1 MNKKIILLF
10 IVIAILFVL
19 GGIFCLKKNTQTP
32 PIQSNKAILWDCDSN
47 DKILLSEMA
56 DTFSL
61 LPLETID
68 RSLMGEI
75 SKLVFSGDSF
85 YVLDRNYMSAIF
97 SFNTQT
103 GKFIEKIGVI
113 GNGPGEYN
121 RIYDFSIDEKNQV
134 IYVLGNKE
142 KIMTYTLSGE
152 FKTEKKLPFYA
163 TALEAFD
170 DKFCFVCEDEERN
183 NLIVT
188 DKDLHIISSYFPNKQ
203 YGNNL
208 RILIHPF
215 QKTDSGV
222 FYRRFLDNNIYKI
235 DQQGNLSLAYQ
246 IHLGTNT
253 LGINDIKSLTEKEVK
268 EKLKTHRCHIKYFTE
283 NNQYAIIVFHDKNK
297 PYISVY
303 NKQSGKTKTSPL
315 ESQIDNLLGKKYIL
329 PEYVSAKNDFVVII
343 QPEEINELTSETD
356 STRLSEDVNPI
367 LYILQMKKQI

>member
-10 IVIAILFVL
+10 IAIAILFVL
-19 GGIFCLKKNTQTP
+19 GGIFCLKKNTQTS

-103 GKFIEKIGVI
+103 GKFIEKIGAI

-222 FYRRFLDNNIYKI
+222 FDV
-235 DQQGNLSLAYQ
+235 
-246 IHLGTNT
+246 TP
-253 LGINDIKSLTEKEVK
+253 KSWTV
-268 EKLKTHRCHIKYFTE
+268 
-283 NNQYAIIVFHDKNK
+283 
-297 PYISVY
+297 
-303 NKQSGKTKTSPL
+303 
-315 ESQIDNLLGKKYIL
+315 
-329 PEYVSAKNDFVVII
+329 
-343 QPEEINELTSETD
+343 
-356 STRLSEDVNPI
+356 
-367 LYILQMKKQI
+367 